1 MARTDEIELKFEF
14 GEDGELPSF
23 EGLDGVVAVSEPVVH
38 ELRATYYDTA
48 DGRLAAGGLALRRRR
63 GGDDEGWHLKES
75 VDANHRL
82 ETHAPLGAGRR
93 GVPAELAALVRS
105 RTRRRKLVPVA
116 TVESR
121 RIVRR
126 LLDADASVLAEV
138 ADDHVTGAALGRPD
152 TDPSSWREV
161 EIELVDGGSDLLDA
175 AAQRLAEAGAAP
187 AAWGS
192 KLARAMGDTGLDQRT
207 EDPEVTASSTAGE
220 VVTAHLREQVHA
232 LVALDPL
239 VRQDEHDAVH
249 KMRVATRRLRSALA
263 TFRRLLDRQVTEPIR
278 DELKWMGGVLGAARD
293 AEVIH
298 ARLCELLAAEPHDLV
313 QGPVGARIDA
323 TMRERYAAA
332 HARVLKAFDSARYLR
347 LLDQLDDVASGAVVT
362 GDRAARRSA
371 KQLPKEVRRAQR
383 RWQRQVDALAG
394 LTGSA
399 RDLQL
404 HEVRKSAKRLRYAAD
419 SVAPA
424 IGGRAER
431 LADRMEQLQE
441 VLGQHQDGVVTTEVI
456 AGLAAEATAA
466 GEESFT
472 YGRLHAVEQRA
483 GEAGG
488 IEAATLIDDL
498 ADRRPAWLR

>member
-1 MARTDEIELKFEF
+1 MARTDEIELKFEVD
-14 GEDGELPSF
+14 EDVELPSF
-23 EGLDGVVAVSEPVVH
+23 EGLDGVVTVSDPVVH

-75 VDANHRL
+75 VATNHRL

-138 ADDHVTGAALGRPD
+138 ADDQVTGAALGRPGAD
-152 TDPSSWREV
+152 ASTWREI
-161 EIELVDGGSDLLDA
+161 EIELVEGGRDLLDA

-187 AAWGS
+187 ASWGS
-192 KLARAMGDTGLDQRT
+192 KLARAMGDAGLDRRT
-207 EDPEVTASSTAGE
+207 EESEVTSSSTAGE
-220 VVTAHLREQVHA
+220 VVTAHLRKQVRA

-239 VRQDEHDAVH
+239 VRQDEHDSVH
-249 KMRVATRRLRSALA
+249 TMRVATRRLRSALA

-278 DELKWMGGVLGAARD
+278 DELKWLGGVLGAARD

-298 ARLCELLAAEPHDLV
+298 ARLCELLATEPSGSV
-313 QGPVGARIDA
+313 RGPVGARIDA
-323 TMRERYAAA
+323 TMRQRYAAA
-332 HARVLKAFDSARYLR
+332 HAKVLKALDGARYLR
-347 LLDQLDDVASGAVVT
+347 LLDQLDDLANGAVVT
-362 GDRAARRSA
+362 GDRAARRSID
-371 KQLPKEVRRAQR
+371 QLPKEVRRAQR
-383 RWQRQVDALAG
+383 RWQRQVDALDG
-394 LTGSA
+394 LDGSA

-404 HEVRKSAKRLRYAAD
+404 HEVRKSAKRVRYAAE

-431 LADRMEQLQE
+431 LAERMEELQE
-441 VLGQHQDGVVTTEVI
+441 VLGQHQDGVVTAEVI
-456 AGLAAEATAA
+456 AGLADDATAA
-466 GEESFT
+466 GEETFT

-483 GEAGG
+483 GEEGG
-488 IEAATLIDDL
+488 AEAMALLDDL
-498 ADRRPAWLR
+498 SGRRPTWLR